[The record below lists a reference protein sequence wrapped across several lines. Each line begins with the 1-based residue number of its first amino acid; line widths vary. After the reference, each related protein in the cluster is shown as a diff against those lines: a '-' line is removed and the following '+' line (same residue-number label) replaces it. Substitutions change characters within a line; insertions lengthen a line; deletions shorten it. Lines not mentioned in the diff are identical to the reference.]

1 MSDASKAIN
10 ELARD
15 RRYSKEEM
23 IKRLEHLI
31 TQLEL
36 GQQLELHSSLSEE
49 ALSMIYSFRKRLAVA
64 PAVQEHLV
72 WRYFKGGVSKSGDSI
87 DAKLFDEMIHEFID
101 SGSLGVESIIIQ
113 VVKSDILTES
123 QLEKAKSV
131 LTSKAF
137 EKEYLAC
144 SFRKKI
150 DSGMMLDSGDI
161 HKLLEIRAYSILE
174 LAIDKKA
181 VTSDG
186 LNCFVAPGEGTS
198 DKKMKLNLFRKAQL
212 NRTLS

>member
-1 MSDASKAIN
+1 MSDAAKAIN

-15 RRYSKEEM
+15 CCYSEEEM
-23 IKRLEHLI
+23 IKSLELLI

-36 GQQLELHSSLSEE
+36 GQQLELHSLLSEE

-72 WRYFKGGVSKSGDSI
+72 WRYFSGKVSKSGDSI
-87 DAKLFDEMIHEFID
+87 DAKLFDEMIQEFID
-101 SGSLGVESIIIQ
+101 SRSLGIESIIIQ
-113 VVKSDILTES
+113 AVKSDFLTDS

-131 LTSKAF
+131 LTSKVF

-150 DSGMMLDSGDI
+150 DSGVILDSGDI
-161 HKLLEIRAYSILE
+161 RKLLEIRAYSILE

-186 LNCFVAPGEGTS
+186 LNCFVAPGEGTP
-198 DKKMKLNLFRKAQL
+198 DKKMKSNLFRKARL
-212 NRTLS
+212 N